1 MPRKNGVQSK
11 IKTGDVQPVKDFD
24 YNVNDTR
31 SLALAKF
38 ANGGKDA
45 SSIIN
50 GISGSGYS
58 RSDIEKNLITKG
70 MTKKEA
76 ARQLEK
82 NGGGGGFMD
91 GNQMME
97 LRQKEIQKMK
107 ERRDKDDLQ
116 IDQRDMYG
124 AKNDKDVFEANDDD
138 FFGGGGSDDDA
149 MFNDPGYQKLANGM
163 VVNDNKDDMK
173 K

>member
-1 MPRKNGVQSK
+1 MPKKNGVQSK

-76 ARQLEK
+76 AK
-82 NGGGGGFMD
+82 
-91 GNQMME
+91 
-97 LRQKEIQKMK
+97 
-107 ERRDKDDLQ
+107 
-116 IDQRDMYG
+116 
-124 AKNDKDVFEANDDD
+124 
-138 FFGGGGSDDDA
+138 
-149 MFNDPGYQKLANGM
+149 
-163 VVNDNKDDMK
+163 
-173 K
+173 